1 MTNHLTRSATALLA
15 AATMLS
21 LFAGAAL
28 AAVGGPPN
36 ENFSFAERGLTA
48 QAYWESCAEP
58 DASGVAQCESTQVYV
73 FDGRQRSNDDL
84 GRVNAA
90 LTYLCVYHQQVAI
103 GEDGYPVG
111 PSLIEQG
118 CVDDP
123 QLTVVDT
130 LESVTAAA
138 PVLELSQ
145 AVCTYDPETGEGSCE
160 EGGTR
165 SVAVEAE
172 FTGTGDVF
180 AQRWSSRDQ
189 SVVEG
194 VRCTYATSGSGI
206 SREASA
212 SLALDGAAL
221 DPTFA
226 QLSDGKT
233 RFAQHC
239 N

>member
-1 MTNHLTRSATALLA
+1 MTSHLARTATALLA
-15 AATMLS
+15 AVTMLS
-21 LFAGAAL
+21 LFAGATL

-36 ENFSFAERGLTA
+36 EDFSFAERGLTA

-58 DASGVAQCESTQVYV
+58 DTSGLAQCESTQVYV

-84 GRVNAA
+84 GRVNTA

-111 PSLIEQG
+111 PSLVEQG

-123 QLTVVDT
+123 QLAVVDT
-130 LESVTAAA
+130 LESVAAA
-138 PVLELSQ
+138 ASSLELSQ
-145 AVCTYDPETGEGSCE
+145 ATCTYDPETGEGSCE

-165 SVAVEAE
+165 SVAVAVE

-180 AQRWSSRDQ
+180 AQRWSSRGQ
-189 SVVEG
+189 SVFEG
-194 VRCTYATSGSGI
+194 VRCTYSTSGNGI
-206 SREASA
+206 SREAVA
-212 SLALDGAAL
+212 TMTLDGTAL

-233 RFAQHC
+233 RFAQRC